1 MIYEA
6 LYHIYV
12 NDKCVK
18 NSLNEEDFKKEMQHI
33 RAFLELTHLDKD
45 ATLDYVRC
53 EPPALTLVEGSY
65 WTPN

>member
-1 MIYEA
+1 MIYDA

-12 NDKCVK
+12 NDRCVRS
-18 NSLNEEDFKKEMQHI
+18 SLCEEDFKREMQHI
-33 RAFLELTHLDKD
+33 QAFLELTHLDKD

-65 WTPN
+65 

>member
-6 LYHIYV
+6 RYHIYV
-12 NDKCVK
+12 NDKCVR
-18 NSLNEEDFKKEMQHI
+18 NNRPEEEFKREMQHI
-33 RAFLELTHLDKD
+33 QAFLELTHLDKS

-65 WTPN
+65 